1 VKKRCQ
7 SAAAAKR
14 PRGGARI
21 FERNERKGAL
31 FSHFAKRVGI
41 RKGLP
46 EVSRQKTFAARPHSH
61 FSFLLHIFFPMV
73 LLIGRERV
81 STADAAHV
89 ASHAALRPAHAA
101 FRAAGIVDF
110 RAANAADSAENLV
123 VLQRECGSALPGQ
136 FALVGSEDAT
146 TCHVVFVQRRR
157 YRGGDVRGGGDGG
170 GGGGGG
176 EHTIAV
182 AHLDDDEA
190 DRQMAIVMQLLDEP
204 AEVQQ
209 NAPPHELPFASPP
222 AWSFSLAEQS
232 AAASME
238 SSSVAAETLT
248 EAVDEDDEVEFDVH
262 IVGGY
267 HDEEET
273 SIKISNALLRYL
285 VDSPHVFRV
294 RLFFTGAC
302 KCSVTICYHIFPHF
316 SPKSF
321 NPSHC
326 RPLPPPL
333 RRGQYDTAPDA
344 GAHAAPVDARRHDG
358 HAHVARVCL
367 PVGALVGAR
376 GASRALAGGL
386 HAAVRAA
393 ARGASR
399 RGSACR

>member
-1 VKKRCQ
+1 
-7 SAAAAKR
+7 
-14 PRGGARI
+14 
-21 FERNERKGAL
+21 
-31 FSHFAKRVGI
+31 
-41 RKGLP
+41 
-46 EVSRQKTFAARPHSH
+46 
-61 FSFLLHIFFPMV
+61 MV

-110 RAANAADSAENLV
+110 RAANAADSAAHLV

-157 YRGGDVRGGGDGG
+157 YRGGDTRGGGGDS
-170 GGGGGG
+170 G

-190 DRQMAIVMQLLDEP
+190 DRQMAIVMQLFDEP

-238 SSSVAAETLT
+238 SSSVTAQALT

-267 HDEEET
+267 QDEEET

-302 KCSVTICYHIFPHF
+302 KCSVTICYQIFPHF
-316 SPKSF
+316 P
-321 NPSHC
+321 PSLSILLTAAAAVHVAQA
-326 RPLPPPL
+326 RTTQYRI
-333 RRGQYDTAPDA
+333 RRWRARRTRGR
-344 GAHAAPVDARRHDG
+344 AAP
-358 HAHVARVCL
+358 
-367 PVGALVGAR
+367 
-376 GASRALAGGL
+376 
-386 HAAVRAA
+386 
-393 ARGASR
+393 
-399 RGSACR
+399 